1 MDIGVYI
8 IADNVLWSGKVLEEK
23 NSQDEETEM
32 LKKFNSMLKKDKRIT
47 NLIVPLRDGLSISQI
62 N

>member
-1 MDIGVYI
+1 MKKGGLIVS
-8 IADNVLWSGKVLEEK
+8 DNVLWSGKVLEEK